1 MPTRDAT
8 ATRLWTSDCTQIRR
22 LTLFPSLQARPW
34 LDLPGLATANNVRD
48 LRRQTEKSK
57 REFNFC
63 MYCESYVRNK
73 HIECAMQKM
82 SQEIERL
89 RDRPVRRDS
98 NAFNSGAFGAT
109 AMPSTVH
116 IRRDS
121 GVRRDSDAF
130 DVTVMPSTALRST
143 RQRSDSAHST

>member
-1 MPTRDAT
+1 M
-8 ATRLWTSDCTQIRR
+8 
-22 LTLFPSLQARPW
+22 ARPTG
-34 LDLPGLATANNVRD
+34 GLATANNVRD

-63 MYCESYVRNK
+63 MYCESYMCNK
-73 HIECAMQKM
+73 HIECAMQNM

-89 RDRPVRRDS
+89 RDLNTIHRPVRRDS

-130 DVTVMPSTALRST
+130 DVTVKPSTALRST
-143 RQRSDSAHST
+143 RQRSDRAHSM